1 MENQIRVKK
10 MQLSDYDLR
19 ETLGTG
25 ILNKL

>member
-10 MQLSDYDLR
+10 MQLSDYDLG